1 MPFFSQRLRREG
13 ERTNKE
19 GVDATKTRALSKE
32 KALVMFSG
40 RAHQVSERG
49 WMVCAIDLLFFFW
62 SRLVR
67 HHLPSVAKSV
77 QGEKGGSC
85 TLYKAPAKRTY
96 SAAAVR
102 SSATQ
107 NGIARK

>member
-40 RAHQVSERG
+40 HIASLYGKQAGELGAV
-49 WMVCAIDLLFFFW
+49 LF
-62 SRLVR
+62 
-67 HHLPSVAKSV
+67 
-77 QGEKGGSC
+77 
-85 TLYKAPAKRTY
+85 
-96 SAAAVR
+96 
-102 SSATQ
+102 
-107 NGIARK
+107 